1 LSLVDLLMISIIVL
15 FTSGITLED
24 HQALGKCPNGYHK
37 SPSGDCEKVVDLPN
51 DLPRC
56 PNGYHR
62 SPDGECER
70 VTGASTGS
78 SSNADD
84 RNTDVD
90 SNAEDRS
97 NSNSIPNDKKSPNI
111 DGCQGQADCFRGKV
125 TDIVDG
131 DTLDISNVRIRL
143 SLVNAPERG
152 DDGYVEAKDFV
163 ESVCSIGT
171 EAVVDEDDGQK
182 EGSYDRLIGLVYC
195 GDANMHDKISL
206 NELLLRN
213 GHAAVFEDF
222 CSKSEFSLQNW
233 VQSFGCK

>member
-1 LSLVDLLMISIIVL
+1 MVTTQAQVEIVKRLWTYLMTCHDVLTDIIGVLMENVKESQEHQQEVVAMLMTGIQMLTVTLKTEVIAIVFLMI
-15 FTSGITLED
+15 
-24 HQALGKCPNGYHK
+24 
-37 SPSGDCEKVVDLPN
+37 
-51 DLPRC
+51 
-56 PNGYHR
+56 
-62 SPDGECER
+62 
-70 VTGASTGS
+70 
-78 SSNADD
+78 
-84 RNTDVD
+84 
-90 SNAEDRS
+90 
-97 NSNSIPNDKKSPNI
+97 KKSPNI

-206 NELLLRN
+206 NELLLQN

-233 VQSFGCK
+233 VQSF